1 MESSH
6 NSGQLGGALS
16 LAVDRL
22 DRALA
27 ALESR
32 VQALNNGEPLPD
44 YVPPSAEAYS
54 ADYERVLSELETV
67 RREKDALAAVANSAF
82 DALGSAASNIR
93 VLLREEAA

>member
-16 LAVDRL
+16 MAVDRL

-27 ALESR
+27 ALEAR
-32 VQALNNGEPLPD
+32 AQALNNGEPLPE
-44 YVPPSAEAYS
+44 YTPPLAGANN
-54 ADYERVLSELETV
+54 ADYERVLSELEAV
-67 RREKDALAAVANSAF
+67 RREKDALAAIANNAF
-82 DALGSAASNIR
+82 DALGAAASNIR